1 MGAVAETVR
10 FDVDDVSTNG
20 TIYTDLDKW
29 QSAINDNDTIV
40 IAQGSVIGD
49 TGLKPLGV
57 DVTGSMIVG
66 QTTNTFETSGN
77 LYVMNT
83 AGANSAFTIS
93 SVRDV
98 SVGALLSVLDGWTL
112 EVSGSVDDTNIT
124 DASLSVGVG
133 TNTGGV
139 DVASNANLNLLN
151 LNNVLNTK

>member
-49 TGLKPLGV
+49 TGLKPRGV

-93 SVRDV
+93 SIRGL
-98 SVGALLSVLDGWTL
+98 SPCIFFNSALIFSIFCSALG
-112 EVSGSVDDTNIT
+112 IFP
-124 DASLSVGVG
+124 
-133 TNTGGV
+133 
-139 DVASNANLNLLN
+139 
-151 LNNVLNTK
+151 